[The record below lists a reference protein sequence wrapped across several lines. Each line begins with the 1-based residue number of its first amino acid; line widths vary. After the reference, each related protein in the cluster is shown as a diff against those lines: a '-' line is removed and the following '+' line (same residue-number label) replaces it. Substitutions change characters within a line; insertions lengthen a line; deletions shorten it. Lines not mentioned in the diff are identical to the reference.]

1 MHAKQNFSESGARE
15 GLVERECLL
24 LEAGEYPD
32 RGVTITLEDLQ
43 AIVANT
49 PPEIPVKIEHLRES
63 PFDGALGVITRL
75 RTVGRKLWGTLRQP
89 VEAWQLVQKAGSRS
103 LSVALDVV
111 GKRLMEASFVCR
123 PRVASAQV
131 FAEGWAVFHTDDLF
145 QEERKMTSIRQ
156 FAEELIQYLRGVIGS
171 GADMSE
177 GAGFAEERARLAAER
192 RALQEREV
200 EQQIVELKRR
210 GLLRATEAAE
220 GMARSI
226 LRCGLTNVVQFGGA
240 ETSLSALFAQ
250 FLEENGPV
258 VPMGE
263 VVRSSAEVGGRA
275 SERLIALTQEVARRD
290 NLPYLTAFARVSA
303 AHPDLA
309 RAAREEG
316 A

>member
-1 MHAKQNFSESGARE
+1 MHAKHNFSESDARD
-15 GLVERECLL
+15 GFVERECLL

-32 RGVTITLEDLQ
+32 RGVRITPEDLQ

-75 RTVGRKLWGTLRQP
+75 RTAGGTLWGTLRQP
-89 VEAWQLVQKAGSRS
+89 VEAWRLAQKAGARS

-111 GKRLMEASFVCR
+111 GKRLMETSFVCR
-123 PRVASAQV
+123 PRVVSAQV
-131 FAEGWAVFHTDDLF
+131 FAEGWVVFHNDDLF

-156 FAEELIQYLRGVIGS
+156 FAEGLIQYLRGVIGS
-171 GADMSE
+171 GADRFE
-177 GAGFAEERARLAAER
+177 EAGLAEERTRLAAER
-192 RALQEREV
+192 RAFQEREV
-200 EQQIVELKRR
+200 EQQIIELKQR

-226 LRCGLTNVVQFGGA
+226 LRFGMTNVVQFGGA
-240 ETSLSALFAQ
+240 ETSLSTLFAR

-263 VVRSSAEVGGRA
+263 VARSSVEVGGRP
-275 SERLIALTQEVARRD
+275 SERLIALTQEIARRD